1 MFKEQMNRI
10 KALIVRN
17 TYEEG
22 GGRFDKKKIENLV
35 VFLIILIVTL
45 IVINT
50 ILNGDKKDK
59 NETRES
65 LYKELA
71 SETSVNTSKSSKAD
85 ELEERI
91 EHILGTMSGVRQ
103 SKCFSYIFAVFRSCC
118 NV

>member
-1 MFKEQMNRI
+1 MFKEQMNKI
-10 KALIVRN
+10 KTLIVRN

-22 GGRFDKKKIENLV
+22 GGRFDKKKMENLV
-35 VFLIILIVTL
+35 VFLIILIITL

-50 ILNGDKKDK
+50 ILNGDKKNK

-71 SETSVNTSKSSKAD
+71 TETGVSTSKSSKPD
-85 ELEERI
+85 ELEGRI

-103 SKCFSYIFAVFRSCC
+103 GKCFSYIFSVF
-118 NV
+118 

>member
-1 MFKEQMNRI
+1 MFKEQMNKI

-22 GGRFDKKKIENLV
+22 GGRFDKRKIENLV

-45 IVINT
+45 IVMNT
-50 ILNGDKKDK
+50 ILNGDKKNK
-59 NETRES
+59 NETKES

-71 SETSVNTSKSSKAD
+71 DDTTSVNKVSKSD

-103 SKCFSYIFAVFRSCC
+103 GKCFGYIFSVF
-118 NV
+118 